1 MKARPR
7 VAILGAG
14 IMGCSVALFLAR
26 RGADVSLFDAAD
38 RPFTSASRWNEGKIH
53 LGYLY
58 SADPSLR
65 TADHVL
71 PGGLHFRPLVEEL
84 LDSSLAS
91 VITAEDDIYLCHRQ
105 SVVSPGAMRTYMQ
118 QVSQRV
124 RAHAD
129 APRYLA
135 DVSGCQTHQLTV
147 AELDALTSSPDIV
160 AGFRVPERSVE
171 TTWIADHFVAAVAA
185 EKRIEPCMNTRITAV
200 RPLAES
206 TDGPW
211 RVETSV
217 GAFAPYD
224 YVVNALWQGRL
235 AIDQTAGL
243 PPAGVWSNRY
253 RQSLFLRSAK
263 EVTAPCVVIAT
274 GPFGDIKNYN
284 RRDFYLSW
292 YRDGLRA
299 DSSAVAPPDIDSF
312 PMANPRQLSASILD
326 HLEALLPWVA
336 GIREQAERM
345 SIEGGWVFAAGRGAL
360 SDPAS
365 TLHRRS
371 DYGVVRL
378 GGYIS
383 VDTGKYSTAPWVA
396 RKLADRLL

>member
-1 MKARPR
+1 MKAKPR
-7 VAILGAG
+7 IAILGAG

-26 RGADVSLFDAAD
+26 KGAEVSLFDAAD
-38 RPFTSASRWNEGKIH
+38 RPFTAASRWNEGKIH
-53 LGYLY
+53 LGFIY

-65 TADHVL
+65 TAEHLL

-84 LDSSLAS
+84 LESSLAP
-91 VITAEDDIYLCHRQ
+91 VITPEDDVYLCHRQ
-105 SVVSPGAMRTYMQ
+105 SVVSPDAMENYMQ

-135 DVSGCQTHQLTV
+135 DVSDCRTHRLTV

-171 TTWIADHFVAAVAA
+171 TTWIADRFVAAVGA
-185 EKRIEPCMNTRITAV
+185 EKRIEPCMNARITAV
-200 RPLAES
+200 RPLAEG

-217 GAFAPYD
+217 GRFEPYD
-224 YVVNALWQGRL
+224 YVINGLWQGRL

-243 PPAGVWSNRY
+243 TPAGVWSHRY
-253 RQSLFLRSAK
+253 RQSLFLRSAT
-263 EVTAPCVVIAT
+263 ELTTPCAVIAT

-284 RRDFYLSW
+284 GRDFYLSW
-292 YRDGLRA
+292 YPDGLRV
-299 DSSAVAPPDIDSF
+299 DSSAVSPPEVGSF
-312 PMANPRQLSASILD
+312 SMPNPQALSASILD

-336 GIREQAERM
+336 RIREHAERM

-396 RKLADRLL
+396 HTLADSLL

>member
-1 MKARPR
+1 
-7 VAILGAG
+7 
-14 IMGCSVALFLAR
+14 MGCSVALFLSR
-26 RGADVSLFDAAD
+26 KGAEVSLFDAAD
-38 RPFTSASRWNEGKIH
+38 RPFTAASRWNEGKIH
-53 LGYLY
+53 LGFIY

-65 TADHVL
+65 TAEHLL

-84 LDSSLAS
+84 LESSLAP
-91 VITAEDDIYLCHRQ
+91 VITPEDDVYLCHRQ
-105 SVVSPGAMRTYMQ
+105 SVVSPDAMENYMQ

-135 DVSGCQTHQLTV
+135 DVSDCRTHRLTV
-147 AELDALTSSPDIV
+147 AELDALTSSADIV

-171 TTWIADHFVAAVAA
+171 TTWIADRFVAAVGA
-185 EKRIEPCMNTRITAV
+185 EKRIEPCMNARITAV
-200 RPLAES
+200 RPLAEG

-217 GAFAPYD
+217 GTFEPYD
-224 YVVNALWQGRL
+224 YVINGLWQGRL

-243 PPAGVWSNRY
+243 TPAGVWSHRY
-253 RQSLFLRSAK
+253 RQSLFLRSA
-263 EVTAPCVVIAT
+263 TDLTTPCAVIAT

-284 RRDFYLSW
+284 GRDFYLSW
-292 YRDGLRA
+292 YPDGLRV
-299 DSSAVAPPDIDSF
+299 DSSAVAPPEVGSF
-312 PMANPRQLSASILD
+312 SMPNPQALSASILD

-336 GIREQAERM
+336 RIREHAERM

-396 RKLADRLL
+396 HTLADSLL